1 MTGSWR
7 IIASAAGGPEVLTRQ
22 EFDAP
27 APGPGEIRVA
37 IEAVGVNF
45 IDIYHR
51 TGLYPRRYPSPLG
64 QEAAGVVDAVGDD
77 VDGIDVGTRVVFLAD
92 GSYATHITLP
102 AAAAFIL
109 PDTLDSRTAAA
120 VLLKGITAW
129 MLAEGVRP
137 VQPGMSVLVLAA
149 AGGVGSLLVPWLK
162 SLGATVIAHSGS
174 AEKASLASAAGADHA
189 LHDPWDN
196 LAARVRELTDGRGVD
211 LVLDGV
217 GRDSWAAS
225 LASTAKRG
233 LIASYGNAS
242 GSVAPFAPSA
252 LAAAGSLFLTR
263 PTLFDWIAEPAMR
276 ATAWSRLT
284 TLLADGTI
292 KPNIGLEL
300 PLADTAEAHRQLEAR
315 ATTGS
320 ILLIP

>member
-1 MTGSWR
+1 MSGSWR
-7 IIASAAGGPEVLTRQ
+7 IVATAAGGPEVLARQ
-22 EFDAP
+22 PFDAP
-27 APGPGEIRVA
+27 APGPGEIRVS

-51 TGLYPRRYPSPLG
+51 SGLYPRHYPSPLG
-64 QEAAGVVDAVGDD
+64 QEAAGVVDAVGDG
-77 VDGIDVGTRVVFLAD
+77 VCGIGVGTRVAFLAD
-92 GSYATHITLP
+92 GSYATHVTLP
-102 AAAAFIL
+102 AASAFIL
-109 PDTLDSRTAAA
+109 PDSIDVRTAAA

-137 VQPGMSVLVLAA
+137 VQPGMSVLLLAA

-174 AEKASLASAAGADHA
+174 PAKAALAAAAGADHA
-189 LHDPWDN
+189 LCDPWDS
-196 LAARVRELTDGRGVD
+196 LAARVRDLTNGRGVD

-242 GSVAPFAPSA
+242 GPVAPFAPA
-252 LAAAGSLFLTR
+252 MLAQHGSLFVTR

-284 TLLADGTI
+284 TLLADGTLQ
-292 KPNIGLEL
+292 PTIGLQL
-300 PLADTAEAHRQLEAR
+300 PLADAADAHRQLEAR